1 VVVENENRWWWW
13 VRCNFHR
20 RWWKNKLIFWIQR
33 ESGGKKENIKIVLKS
48 ENIDKTIQKKL
59 IKPIHKFKLVMNQL

>member
-1 VVVENENRWWWW
+1 V
-13 VRCNFHR
+13 
-20 RWWKNKLIFWIQR
+20 
-33 ESGGKKENIKIVLKS
+33 GKKENIKIVLKS